1 MLFCILIS
9 VSLHQTQEEGVK
21 LCLHVLQS
29 VFSAGGTTV
38 KLTHLVVSQR
48 KERHQTLI
56 ESTNLELF
64 FAVWSTACVSF
75 ENRTIWLAHPALTHA
90 GLLLRALFG
99 QKPDSSCSMLCSE
112 TFVSHDFSFL
122 CSVFCSLGSFLC
134 FSWHPQCFCSSQYET
149 FSQSPSMW
157 SCMLILKEPWALTFV
172 SQHASSYRH
181 VICYHVSKIKVLLE
195 RLTSVWNR
203 QCR

>member
-9 VSLHQTQEEGVK
+9 AVSLHQTQEEGVK

-64 FAVWSTACVSF
+64 FAVWSTACVSL

-134 FSWHPQCFCSSQYET
+134 FSWHPQCVSAALSMRRSLSLPACGPACLYWRSRELSHLCHNMLAVTDMLFVTT
-149 FSQSPSMW
+149 FQ
-157 SCMLILKEPWALTFV
+157 
-172 SQHASSYRH
+172 R
-181 VICYHVSKIKVLLE
+181 SK
-195 RLTSVWNR
+195 
-203 QCR
+203 CC